1 MEKPTRQRVLLAA
14 LLFIILV
21 FAYFDRV
28 NTSVLAADESF
39 LKAMGIKNDP
49 VAIGSMMSMFLVA
62 YAAANAL
69 LSPLGDI
76 YGPRMMMIIAVVIM
90 GVAMVIG
97 GLAQSFAILLT
108 ARFILGIGEGLHY
121 PMQMK
126 FVKNWFPPHERG
138 KANSAWQVGMMFAPA
153 IAMPFFVWLIGL
165 VGWRPSFF
173 VLAAFSLISLV
184 MLWTLTTDR
193 PDQNKRVNK
202 LELDY
207 VMADLKTEE
216 AKEAAMGATTTWQSY
231 KIFVTNYRYWLL
243 VLWYMCNAA
252 IFWGTIAW
260 LPSYFKVALGF
271 NWASMGAWSSLPYI
285 LGTFSVA
292 LFGYLTDK
300 YNKQILFA
308 ILSMLFPAAFI
319 YMSTTATTTTAAAL
333 FISVGIGTVAL
344 GLPAV
349 WSLQQQLTPGKS
361 LAAGAGLMNGFGM
374 ASSAAAP
381 RIIGYF
387 IKVTGS
393 YASGFMYLVTLA
405 LVGCVAMLALGAAL
419 TRDKSAAN
427 VVAVAGT
434 KADG

>member
-1 MEKPTRQRVLLAA
+1 MEKPTRQRVVLAA

-28 NTSVLAADESF
+28 NTSVLAADDSF
-39 LKAMGIKNDP
+39 LNAMGIKNNT
-49 VAIGSMMSMFLVA
+49 VAIGSMMSMFLVS
-62 YAAANAL
+62 YAVANAV

-76 YGPRMMMIIAVVIM
+76 YGPRMMMMIAVVIM

-97 GLAQSFAILLT
+97 GLAQTFGILLA

-126 FVKNWFPPHERG
+126 FVKNWFPPQERG

-153 IAMPFFVWLIGL
+153 VAMPFFVWLIAL

-173 VLAAFSLISLV
+173 VLAALSLV
-184 MLWTLTTDR
+184 SLAMLWGLTTDR
-193 PDQNKRVNK
+193 PEQSKRVNK
-202 LELDY
+202 LELEH
-207 VMADLKTEE
+207 VMGDLQVEA
-216 AKEAAMGATTTWQSY
+216 AKEEAMGATTTWQSY
-231 KIFVTNYRYWLL
+231 KLFVTNYRYWLL

-260 LPSYFKVALGF
+260 LPSYFKMALGF
-271 NWASMGAWSSLPYI
+271 NWASMGAWSSVPYV

-300 YNKQILFA
+300 YHKQILFA

-319 YMSTTATTTTAAAL
+319 YLSTTATTTTAAAI

-349 WSLQQQLTPGKS
+349 WSLQQKLVPGKA

-381 RIIGYF
+381 VIIGYF
-387 IKVTGS
+387 IKITGS
-393 YASGFMYLVTLA
+393 YTSGFMYLVALA
-405 LVGCVAMLALGAAL
+405 LIGCVAMLALGAAL
-419 TRDKSAAN
+419 SRDKAVAN
-427 VVAVAGT
+427 ETVAGT
-434 KADG
+434 KANG